1 MSRGVLVHRLEYVPV
16 TDERGVRFP
25 YTPPPLER
33 PQKAD
38 DKLSGVSLR
47 LIDNEIPHKKAGVIT
62 STRTKV
68 GHEVGHF
75 LTVKEAAS
83 KLGITPKTV
92 TRWCESGKLPAK
104 SKLYGTKS
112 TFLIYP
118 QAVELLLV
126 KEESKKKCSAAVAL
140 KPVIKPHSAYFDAW
154 IKAMAQGT
162 LNGRVFS
169 SETIDAY
176 HYRVEKFLKSY
187 PVVSLESLEKAL
199 LAVPVDSFA
208 VREKLYK
215 AVICLAKFLQRQGAL
230 SEDFQKQAKPLAPKA
245 HKPPKRHTVTADD
258 LKVLFQ
264 SCDTPYEWV
273 LLHLLAHTGIR
284 ASELCSLTLAD
295 IDLDKGAIT
304 IELGKGGKKR
314 RIGLS
319 KAALDAVALFLAK
332 CPPTS
337 ATSPLFLNGHG
348 VAFNRYNLYQ
358 LLQKIGDRAKVKIS
372 PHALRRAFVT
382 INANKGRPLQML
394 QIACGHSKI
403 TTTMGYCRT
412 SEQEVIDAMKGWD

>member
-1 MSRGVLVHRLEYVPV
+1 VQHFFSG
-16 TDERGVRFP
+16 F
-25 YTPPPLER
+25 
-33 PQKAD
+33 
-38 DKLSGVSLR
+38 LS
-47 LIDNEIPHKKAGVIT
+47 
-62 STRTKV
+62 
-68 GHEVGHF
+68 
-75 LTVKEAAS
+75 VKEVAS
-83 KLGITPKTV
+83 LLGKSQMTII
-92 TRWCESGKLPAK
+92 RWCESGRLPAS
-104 SKLYGTKS
+104 SKPYGDKI
-112 TFLIYP
+112 TFLITP
-118 QAVELLLV
+118 QAVELLKHQLET
-126 KEESKKKCSAAVAL
+126 KAQEKTSKAEAKAKK
-140 KPVIKPHSAYFDAW
+140 PERIEKPHKAYFDAW

-176 HYRVEKFLKSY
+176 HYRAEKFLKSY

-215 AVICLAKFLQRQGAL
+215 AVICFAKFLQRQGAL
-230 SEDFQKQAKPLAPKA
+230 GEDFQKQAKPLAPKA
-245 HKPPKRHTVTADD
+245 HKPPKRHTVAADD

-264 SCDTPYEWV
+264 SCDTPHEWV

-295 IDLDKGAIT
+295 IDLEKGAIT

-319 KAALDAVALFLAK
+319 KAALDAIALFLAK

-412 SEQEVIDAMKGWD
+412 SEQEVIDAMKVWD